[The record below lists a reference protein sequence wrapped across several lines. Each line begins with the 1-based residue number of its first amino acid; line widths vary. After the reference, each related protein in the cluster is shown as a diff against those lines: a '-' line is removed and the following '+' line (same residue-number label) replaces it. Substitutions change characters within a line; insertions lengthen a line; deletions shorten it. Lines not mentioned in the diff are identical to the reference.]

1 MKELSCVEKGLIS
14 EDKASIWLIK
24 NGYYVFIRKQEGIP
38 IDLVAVNKESGD
50 VLKIDVK
57 SISFRKTGKI
67 GTKINRVLKPHQ
79 KQLGIKLMY
88 VHENGECNLKW

>member
-1 MKELSCVEKGLIS
+1 MMKELSKIEKGLIS
-14 EDKASIWLIK
+14 EDKASIWLIQ
-24 NGYYVFIRKQEGIP
+24 NGYYVFMRKQEGVP
-38 IDLVAVNKESGD
+38 IDLVAVHKKSGK

-79 KQLGIKLMY
+79 KRLGVKIMY
-88 VHENGECNLKW
+88 VHENGECNLK